1 MRVLAASVGKSRTA
15 VLRRNEQRRSFLCE
29 RRRSRRIPRF
39 APPICR
45 RRWRNNAFPLRQLRR
60 RRRQPSEHRSE
71 RKRAI
76 KHRAIVRAAQ
86 ILGRHLRVAVFV
98 AVCVSVL
105 AIPAP
110 AVAAPPLPT
119 PAGWPLSGVPVVQR
133 GFAPPA
139 VAWAPGHRGVD
150 LVAKPGEAIL
160 AAASGT
166 VVFAGSIAGKPV
178 VSIDHGSV
186 GTTYEP
192 VVSSLSVGERVVL
205 GQVIGVL
212 GTGGHCRDCL
222 HWGLREGRSYLDPL
236 LLLGTRGGQLRLVAE
251 SQREVVQR
259 EAQARA
265 KAAASATQTSAI
277 MTLPGRPGSHGF
289 LHPVAGAVT
298 SAFGMRLH
306 PLLKVWKLHDGTDFA
321 AACGTAIRAP
331 FTGVVTRRVFNRAYG
346 NRLFLSHG
354 SVDGVR
360 VETAFNH
367 AARYLVRPGQR
378 VSRGQVIGEVGST
391 GLSTGCHLHLMVW
404 LNGRLSNPMSWL

>member
-1 MRVLAASVGKSRTA
+1 M
-15 VLRRNEQRRSFLCE
+15 
-29 RRRSRRIPRF
+29 
-39 APPICR
+39 
-45 RRWRNNAFPLRQLRR
+45 
-60 RRRQPSEHRSE
+60 
-71 RKRAI
+71 
-76 KHRAIVRAAQ
+76 
-86 ILGRHLRVAVFV
+86 
-98 AVCVSVL
+98 
-105 AIPAP
+105 
-110 AVAAPPLPT
+110 
-119 PAGWPLSGVPVVQR
+119 
-133 GFAPPA
+133 
-139 VAWAPGHRGVD
+139 
-150 LVAKPGEAIL
+150 
-160 AAASGT
+160 
-166 VVFAGSIAGKPV
+166 VFAGSIAGKPV

-236 LLLGTRGGQLRLVAE
+236 LLLGTRVGQLRLVAE

-265 KAAASATQTSAI
+265 KAAASATPTSAI
-277 MTLPGRPGSHGF
+277 MTPPARPGSHGF

>member
-1 MRVLAASVGKSRTA
+1 M
-15 VLRRNEQRRSFLCE
+15 
-29 RRRSRRIPRF
+29 F

-45 RRWRNNAFPLRQLRR
+45 RRWRNNAFPFHQLRR
-60 RRRQPSEHRSE
+60 RRRQPGEHCSE

-86 ILGRHLRVAVFV
+86 ILGRQLRIAVFV
-98 AVCVSVL
+98 SVCLSVL
-105 AIPAP
+105 AISAP

-119 PAGWPLSGVPVVQR
+119 PAGWPLRGAPMVQR

-139 VAWAPGHRGVD
+139 LAWASGHRGVD
-150 LVAKPGEAIL
+150 LVAKPGEAII

-166 VVFAGSIAGKPV
+166 VAFAGSIAGKPV

-186 GTTYEP
+186 RTTYEP
-192 VVSSLSVGERVVL
+192 VVSTLSVGEEVGL
-205 GQVIGVL
+205 GQVIGIL
-212 GTGGHCRDCL
+212 GSGGHCRGCL
-222 HWGLREGRSYLDPL
+222 HWGLREGRRYLDPL
-236 LLLGTRGGQLRLVAE
+236 LLLGTRGGRLRLVAE

-265 KAAASATQTSAI
+265 RAAASATQTSAI
-277 MTLPGRPGSHGF
+277 TPPAGRPGSHGF

-306 PLLKVWKLHDGTDFA
+306 PVLKIWKLHDGTDFA

-331 FTGVVTRRVFNRAYG
+331 YAGVVTAAAFNPAYG

-354 SVDGVR
+354 SVDGLR

-378 VSRGQVIGEVGST
+378 VTRGQVIGEVGST